1 MMVKELHIKRM
12 NKMEHLINKKVKN
25 IQISGIRQF
34 FNMVSEFEDTISL
47 TIGQPDFFTPAHVKE
62 AAIQAIDKNFTTYT
76 HNAGYLELRKA
87 AADFVKVKYDLVY
100 DPENEI
106 IVTSGASQAIDIS
119 FRAIL
124 EEGSEVILPG
134 PVYPG
139 YEPII
144 SLCGAVPVHVDTADH
159 DFRLTAELIKLK
171 ITEKTRCIVL
181 PYPSNPTGVTLHE
194 DELKKIADVIR
205 GRDIFVL
212 SDEIYSE
219 LVFNGKHQS
228 IAKFLPEQTIVI
240 NGLSKSHSMTG
251 FRIGLLYAPAVIAK
265 HVLKVHQYNVSCASS
280 ISQKAAYQAL
290 TDGINDAVPMNKEY
304 EKRMNYV
311 YERLVSMGLQTV
323 KPDGSFYILPSIKQ
337 FNVSSFDF
345 AYSLA
350 KDGGV
355 AVVPGTAFSKYGEG
369 FIRISYACSYEQ
381 LEQALNR
388 MEKYLSTL
396 R

>member
-1 MMVKELHIKRM
+1 M
-12 NKMEHLINKKVKN
+12 NKMEHLINKNVKN

-47 TIGQPDFFTPAHVKE
+47 TIGQPDFFTTAHVKE
-62 AAIQAIDKNFTTYT
+62 AATQAIEENFTTYT

-106 IVTSGASQAIDIS
+106 IVTAGASQAIDIS

-124 EEGSEVILPG
+124 EEGCEVILPG

-219 LVFNGKHQS
+219 LVFNGKHHS

-265 HVLKVHQYNVSCASS
+265 HILKVHQYNVSCASS

-290 TDGINDAVPMNKEY
+290 TDGINDAVPMNQEY
-304 EKRMNYV
+304 KKRMNYV

-323 KPDGSFYILPSIKQ
+323 KPDGSFYIFPSIKQ
-337 FNVSSFDF
+337 FSVSSFDF

-388 MEKYLSTL
+388 MEKYLSSL

>member
-1 MMVKELHIKRM
+1 
-12 NKMEHLINKKVKN
+12 MEHLINKNVKN

-34 FNMVSEFEDTISL
+34 FNMVSQFEDTISL

-62 AAIQAIDKNFTTYT
+62 AAVAAINENFTTYT
-76 HNAGYLELRKA
+76 HNAGYIELRKA
-87 AADFVKVKYDLVY
+87 AAEFVKVKYDLGY

-106 IVTSGASQAIDIS
+106 IVTTGASQAIDIS

-124 EEGSEVILPG
+124 DEGSEVILPG

-144 SLCGAVPVHVDTADH
+144 SLCGAVPVHIDTAEH
-159 DFRLTAELIKLK
+159 DFRLTAELINQK

-219 LVFNGKHQS
+219 LVFNGTHTS
-228 IAKFLPEQTIVI
+228 IAKYLPEQTIVI

-251 FRIGLLYAPAVIAK
+251 FRIGLLFAPAVIAK
-265 HVLKVHQYNVSCASS
+265 HLLKVHQYNVSCASS
-280 ISQKAAYQAL
+280 ISQKAAFQAL
-290 TDGINDAVPMNKEY
+290 TAGINDAVTMNEEY

-323 KPDGSFYILPSIKQ
+323 KPDGSFYIFPSISQ

-355 AVVPGTAFSKYGEG
+355 AVVPGSAFSEFGEG

-388 MEKYLSTL
+388 MEKYLISL
-396 R
+396 K

>member
-1 MMVKELHIKRM
+1 
-12 NKMEHLINKKVKN
+12 MEHLINKNVKN

-34 FNMVSEFEDTISL
+34 FNMVSQFEDTISL

-62 AAIQAIDKNFTTYT
+62 AAAEAISENFTTYT
-76 HNAGYLELRKA
+76 HNAGYIELRKA
-87 AADFVKVKYDLVY
+87 AAEFVKVKYDLVY

-106 IVTSGASQAIDIS
+106 IVTTGASQAIDIS

-124 EEGSEVILPG
+124 EEGCEVILPG

-144 SLCGAVPVHVDTADH
+144 SLCGAVPVHIDTAGH
-159 DFRLTAELIKLK
+159 DFRLTAELINQK

-219 LVFNGKHQS
+219 LVFNGTHKT
-228 IAKFLPEQTIVI
+228 IAKYLPQQTIVI

-251 FRIGLLYAPAVIAK
+251 FRIGLLFAPAVIAK
-265 HVLKVHQYNVSCASS
+265 HLLKVHQYNVSCASS
-280 ISQKAAYQAL
+280 ISQKAAFQAL
-290 TDGINDAVPMNKEY
+290 TAGINDAVPMNEEY

-311 YERLVSMGLQTV
+311 YERLVSMGLPTV
-323 KPDGSFYILPSIKQ
+323 KPDGSFYIFPSIGQ

-355 AVVPGTAFSKYGEG
+355 AVVPGSAFSEFGEG

-381 LEQALNR
+381 LEEALNR
-388 MEKYLSTL
+388 MEKYLLSIK
-396 R
+396 

>member
-1 MMVKELHIKRM
+1 
-12 NKMEHLINKKVKN
+12 MEHLINKNVKN

-62 AAIQAIDKNFTTYT
+62 AATKAIEENFTTYT
-76 HNAGYLELRKA
+76 HNAGYIELRKA

-124 EEGSEVILPG
+124 EEGCEVILPG

-159 DFRLTAELIKLK
+159 DFRLTAELIKRK

-219 LVFNGKHQS
+219 LVFNGKHHS

-265 HVLKVHQYNVSCASS
+265 HILKVHQYNVSCASS

-290 TDGINDAVPMNKEY
+290 TDGINDAVPMNQEY
-304 EKRMNYV
+304 KKRMNYV

-323 KPDGSFYILPSIKQ
+323 KPDGSFYIFPSIKQ
-337 FNVSSFDF
+337 FSVSSFDF

-388 MEKYLSTL
+388 MEKYLSSL

>member
-1 MMVKELHIKRM
+1 
-12 NKMEHLINKKVKN
+12 MEHLINNNVKN

-34 FNMVSEFEDTISL
+34 FNMVSQFEDTISL

-62 AAIQAIDKNFTTYT
+62 AAVAAINENFTTYT
-76 HNAGYLELRKA
+76 HNAGYIELRKA
-87 AADFVKVKYDLVY
+87 AAEFLKVKYDLVY
-100 DPENEI
+100 DPENEV
-106 IVTSGASQAIDIS
+106 IVTTGASQAIDIS

-144 SLCGAVPVHVDTADH
+144 SLCGAVPVHIDTAEH
-159 DFRLTAELIKLK
+159 DFRLTAELIKQK
-171 ITEKTRCIVL
+171 ITKKTRCIVL

-219 LVFNGKHQS
+219 LVFNGTHKS
-228 IAKFLPEQTIVI
+228 IANYLPKQTIVI

-251 FRIGLLYAPAVIAK
+251 FRIGLLFAPAEVAK
-265 HVLKVHQYNVSCASS
+265 HLLKVHQYNVSCASS
-280 ISQKAAYQAL
+280 ISQKAAFQAL
-290 TDGINDAVPMNKEY
+290 TAGINDAVPMNGEY

-311 YERLVSMGLQTV
+311 YERLISMGLQTV
-323 KPDGSFYILPSIKQ
+323 KPDGSFYIFPSIRQ

-355 AVVPGTAFSKYGEG
+355 AVVPGSAFSEFGEG

-388 MEKYLSTL
+388 MEKYLISL
-396 R
+396 K

>member
-1 MMVKELHIKRM
+1 
-12 NKMEHLINKKVKN
+12 MEHLINKKVKN

-219 LVFNGKHQS
+219 LVFNGKHHS

-323 KPDGSFYILPSIKQ
+323 KPDGSFYIFPSIKQ

-369 FIRISYACSYEQ
+369 YIRISYACSYEQ

-388 MEKYLSTL
+388 MEKYLSSL

>member
-1 MMVKELHIKRM
+1 M

-119 FRAIL
+119 FRATL